1 MSNNEYDGKFYIGRE
16 YDLSKGK
23 LKSEPTLYD
32 PDDLTTHGVV
42 VGMTGSGKTG
52 LCIDILEEAALNGIP
67 AIVIDP
73 KGDIANLLL
82 HFPGLKPE
90 DFEPWVDP
98 DIARREGKSTT
109 QSAAETAKL
118 WKDGLAQWGIG
129 SERIEK
135 VRQAVEYSIYSPG
148 SDAAL
153 QVSILASLNA
163 PQIPW
168 DENRELMREKIAS
181 TATALLGLVGVQGDP
196 MRSKEHILLANIFE
210 GAWKKGD
217 DLDLAELIRQVQNPP
232 FDKLGALEVEQ
243 FIPEGERFE
252 LATLLNSFL
261 ASPSFQAWTEGEE
274 LDPRHMLWTA
284 EGKPRH
290 SIFYLAHLNEQERM
304 FFVTLLLSSI
314 ETWMRTQPGSSSLKA
329 LIYFDEV
336 LGFLPPVK
344 EPPSKGPL
352 IRLLKQAR
360 AFGLGILLT
369 TQNPV
374 DLDYKALSNA
384 GTWFIGRLQ
393 TAQDKARLLDG
404 LESAAGQKGGFNRKQ
419 ADKAIS
425 KLKKRV
431 FLLHNVHASMPQIFH
446 TRWAMAY
453 LKGPITR
460 VQLKALN
467 LLAGISPRTSSEIP
481 PAAKPSSAGLDDS
494 GTTLTRQTVSS
505 GIGEYFLP
513 NNLTVAESLKRMSRV
528 SSAVQTLGLVYQ
540 PVLIAQATAR
550 ILDRKAEIDFD
561 QQISVLVLEPD
572 RRGVVRWKNH
582 RHAAFNADLMDD
594 APLADARFSDL
605 QAPLTVAKTLRELE
619 RDFLEYVYRDVE
631 LVLQVNETLGLI
643 AQPETTKAELRA
655 QIAEAA
661 REARED
667 EIDNE
672 REKYM
677 KKMKALQKKL
687 TREQRELGEDES
699 EHSARKMEEMA
710 THFENVL
717 GIFGGS
723 RSRRRISSSM
733 TKRRLTAQAKAD
745 IEESRDAIGDFERD
759 LAALEVEMEEEIDEI
774 EARWADVAGEMD
786 EQTFKPFKK
795 NIHIDLFGV
804 AWLPNWRLKVGDDV
818 FDAPGFMLSEGT

>member
-1 MSNNEYDGKFYIGRE
+1 MSKDEYKGKFYIGRE

-23 LKSEPTLYD
+23 LKSKPILYD

-82 HFPGLKPE
+82 HFPDLKKE

-98 DIARREGKSTT
+98 DIARRDGKSTT
-109 QSAAETAKL
+109 QAAAETAKL
-118 WKDGLAQWGIG
+118 WKDGLAQWGIE
-129 SERIEK
+129 SERITK
-135 VRQAVEYSIYSPG
+135 VLQAVEYANYTPG

-153 QVSILASLNA
+153 QISILASLNA
-163 PQIPW
+163 PPIPW
-168 DENRELMREKIAS
+168 DENRELMREKISS
-181 TATALLGLVGVQGDP
+181 TATALLGLVGVEGDP

-210 GAWKKGD
+210 AAWKKGD
-217 DLDLAELIRQVQNPP
+217 DLDLAGLIHQVQNPP
-232 FDKLGALEVEQ
+232 FEKLGALQLEQ
-243 FIPEGERFE
+243 FIPEADRFE
-252 LATLLNSFL
+252 LATALNSFL

-274 LDPRHMLWTA
+274 LDPQRMLWTA

-290 SIFYLAHLNEQERM
+290 TIFYLAHLSELERM
-304 FFVTLLLSSI
+304 FFVTLLLSSV

-344 EPPSKGPL
+344 EPPSKAPL

-404 LESAAGQKGGFNRKQ
+404 LESATGQKGGFKRKD

-425 KLKKRV
+425 NLKKRV
-431 FLLHNVHASMPQIFH
+431 FLLHNVHTSNPQIFH

-453 LKGPITR
+453 LRGPITR
-460 VQLKALN
+460 IHLKMLN
-467 LLAGISPRTSSEIP
+467 LLAGVRPRKQSEIP
-481 PAAKPSSAGLDDS
+481 PTAQTPSAGLDDA
-494 GTTLTRQTVSS
+494 GTTLTRQAVSP
-505 GIGEYFLP
+505 GIGEYFVP
-513 NNLTVAESLKRMSRV
+513 NNLTVAESLKRMQRET
-528 SSAVQTLGLVYQ
+528 SAVQTLGLVYQ

-561 QQISVLVLEPD
+561 QQISALILNPD

-582 RHAAFNADLMDD
+582 RHA
-594 APLADARFSDL
+594 
-605 QAPLTVAKTLRELE
+605 
-619 RDFLEYVYRDVE
+619 
-631 LVLQVNETLGLI
+631 
-643 AQPETTKAELRA
+643 
-655 QIAEAA
+655 
-661 REARED
+661 
-667 EIDNE
+667 
-672 REKYM
+672 
-677 KKMKALQKKL
+677 
-687 TREQRELGEDES
+687 
-699 EHSARKMEEMA
+699 
-710 THFENVL
+710 
-717 GIFGGS
+717 
-723 RSRRRISSSM
+723 
-733 TKRRLTAQAKAD
+733 
-745 IEESRDAIGDFERD
+745 
-759 LAALEVEMEEEIDEI
+759 
-774 EARWADVAGEMD
+774 
-786 EQTFKPFKK
+786 PF
-795 NIHIDLFGV
+795 
-804 AWLPNWRLKVGDDV
+804 
-818 FDAPGFMLSEGT
+818 